1 MNDFDDAL
9 SDGALSDDAL
19 ENFFAAARTNPPQV
33 SADLQARVLADAE
46 AHMPKAAR
54 QPWHQA
60 LWHLLGG
67 AAGLSGLATAAAVGV
82 WVGVAPPEGMP
93 DLAGQFVSGTWTAET
108 LDTSEA
114 DTGTELG
121 GFGWDMEES

>member
-1 MNDFDDAL
+1 MSDFDD
-9 SDGALSDDAL
+9 L
-19 ENFFAAARTNPPQV
+19 EDFFAAARANPPQV

-46 AHMPKAAR
+46 AHMPKAPR

-60 LWHLLGG
+60 LWQLLGG

-93 DLAGQFVSGTWTAET
+93 DLAGQLVTGTWETETSDLTA
-108 LDTSEA
+108 A
-114 DTGTELG
+114 DTGSEFG

>member
-1 MNDFDDAL
+1 MSDFDD
-9 SDGALSDDAL
+9 L
-19 ENFFAAARTNPPQV
+19 EDFFAAARANPPQV

-46 AHMPKAAR
+46 AHMPKAPR

-60 LWHLLGG
+60 LWQLLGG

-93 DLAGQFVSGTWTAET
+93 DLAGQFVTGTWEAET
-108 LDTSEA
+108 LDISEA
-114 DTGTELG
+114 ETATELG

>member
-9 SDGALSDDAL
+9 SDGALSDAAL
-19 ENFFAAARTNPPQV
+19 ENFFAAARANPPQV

-67 AAGLSGLATAAAVGV
+67 AAGLSGLATAEQKR
-82 WVGVAPPEGMP
+82 PRMLTCC
-93 DLAGQFVSGTWTAET
+93 DR
-108 LDTSEA
+108 
-114 DTGTELG
+114 
-121 GFGWDMEES
+121 